1 MDYIPHTS
9 DEIRAM
15 LDEIGVESVDALFE
29 GIPGELRI
37 EGLELPAP
45 WSEMEAWRTMSGLSR
60 RLEDGYPTL
69 SFVGGGAYEHFI
81 PSVVEE
87 VVGRSEFYTCYT
99 PYQAE
104 VSQGTLRTIFE
115 FQSMVCELTDMEVA
129 NASMYDGAS
138 ALAEAVL
145 MGLRIR
151 EGSKILVPRSLHPL
165 YRRVMETYLSG
176 LTVRVEEIPWTG
188 RGTMDP
194 EVIAARV
201 DGDTSSVVVQSP
213 NFLGGLEPTV
223 EIADALGNED
233 ALLIAVVNPL
243 SLGLLE
249 PPGTYGADIAVGEV
263 QPLGIPLSF
272 GGPYAG
278 FFATKM
284 TYVRKM
290 PGRLVG
296 ETVDVEGRRGY
307 VLTLQTREQHIRRE
321 KATSNICSNQALC
334 ALRATVYLASLGPR
348 GLEEVAQMNWDRSH
362 DLGEQLAVLPD
373 VERVFDGPF
382 FNEFVVRVPGS
393 AAECLQALRR
403 EGICGGLDLGRFYP
417 EMGDHLLVCATE
429 MKTDADLD
437 RCVEAWKCAG
447 YSTDRR

>member
-1 MDYIPHTS
+1 MDYIPHTP
-9 DEIRAM
+9 DQIRAM
-15 LDEIGVESVDALFE
+15 LDEIGVDSIDALFE
-29 GIPGELRI
+29 DIPRELCI
-37 EGLELPAP
+37 KGLDLSES
-45 WSEMEAWRTMSGLSR
+45 WSEMEAWRAMWERSQQ
-60 RLEDGYPTL
+60 LEEGYPTL

-87 VVGRSEFYTCYT
+87 VVSRGEFYTCYT

-104 VSQGTLRTIFE
+104 VSQGTLQTIFE

-151 EGSKILVPRSLHPL
+151 KGSKVLVPGSLHPL
-165 YRRVMETYLSG
+165 YRQVVETYLSG
-176 LTVRVEEIPWTG
+176 LAVRIEEIPWSDL
-188 RGTMDP
+188 GTMDP
-194 EVIAARV
+194 EAMVGRV
-201 DGDTSSVVVQSP
+201 DKDTSSVVVQSP
-213 NFLGGLEPTV
+213 NFFGCLEPTA
-223 EIADALGNED
+223 EIGDVLREMD
-233 ALLIAVVNPL
+233 PLLIAVVNPL

-249 PPGTYGADIAVGEV
+249 PPGACGADIAVGEL

-278 FFATKM
+278 FFATKR
-284 TYVRKM
+284 TYVRRM

-321 KATSNICSNQALC
+321 KATSNICSNQSLC

-362 DLGEQLAVLPD
+362 DLARRLTALPGVEQA
-373 VERVFDGPF
+373 FDGPF
-382 FNEFVVRVPGS
+382 FNEFVVRVPRKAS
-393 AAECLQALRR
+393 EHLASLRKR
-403 EGICGGLDLGRFYP
+403 GICGGLDLGRFYP
-417 EMGDHLLVCATE
+417 EMEDRILICATE
-429 MKTDADLD
+429 TKTEADLD
-437 RCVEAWKCAG
+437 RYVEAW
-447 YSTDRR
+447 REV